1 MFGFGKK
8 KQKSL
13 TVKVETPEVR
23 SARLRGGDDG
33 HIYGITLLKFPTKVD
48 IKKHYKNHY
57 TGDAAAAY
65 DEAFLSRIEAGKEDY
80 RSR

>member
-8 KQKSL
+8 KNQQPS
-13 TVKVETPEVR
+13 VKVETQEVR

-33 HIYGITLLKFPTKVD
+33 HIYGITLLKFPSKVD
-48 IKKHYKNHY
+48 IKLHYKNRW